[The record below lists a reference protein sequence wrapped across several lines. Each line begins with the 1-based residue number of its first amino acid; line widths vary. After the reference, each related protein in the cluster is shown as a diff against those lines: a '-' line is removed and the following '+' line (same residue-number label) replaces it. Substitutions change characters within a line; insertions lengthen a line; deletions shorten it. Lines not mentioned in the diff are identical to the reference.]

1 MSSAGFRIVIP
12 ARYGSSRLPGKP
24 LMSLA
29 GRPMIEWVWR
39 SAASA
44 GADAVVVA
52 TDDARIFDAVR
63 GFGGEALM
71 TATTHRSGTDRL
83 AEAADALGWP
93 ADAVV
98 VNLQGDEPCV
108 PGALLRQL
116 AESLL
121 DRPDAG
127 MATVATPITAGDE
140 LFNPN
145 VVKVVLNDAGLAQYF
160 SRAPIPWLR
169 DMFDV
174 LTDRTSEAVSLP
186 SGVPFLRH
194 LGLYAYRVATLA
206 RIARAEPNPLERAES
221 LEQLRA
227 LGLGIGIFVSVV
239 AEAPGHG
246 VDTPGDIERVA
257 AYLTSGAREPS

>member
-24 LMSLA
+24 LMPLA
-29 GRPMIEWVWR
+29 GRPMIEWVWQ

-52 TDDARIFDAVR
+52 TDDKRIFDAVR

-121 DRPDAG
+121 ARPDAG
-127 MATVATPITAGDE
+127 MATVATPITTGAE

-145 VVKVVLNDAGLAQYF
+145 VVKVVLDDAGLAQYF

-169 DMFDV
+169 DLFIDG
-174 LTDRTSEAVSLP
+174 TSEVESLP

-194 LGLYAYRVATLA
+194 LGIYAYRVATLA
-206 RIARAEPNPLERAES
+206 RIAQAAPNPLERAES

-227 LGLGIGIFVSVV
+227 LGLGIGIFVAVV

-257 AYLTSGAREPS
+257 AYLASGAREPS